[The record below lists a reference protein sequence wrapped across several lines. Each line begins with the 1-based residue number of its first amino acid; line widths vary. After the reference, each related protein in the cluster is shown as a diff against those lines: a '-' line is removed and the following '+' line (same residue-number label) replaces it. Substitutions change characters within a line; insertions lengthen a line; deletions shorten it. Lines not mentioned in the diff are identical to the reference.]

1 MVREG
6 KVLSITP
13 EAFAAYRSAFRSLG
27 PRHVLVDRW
36 RHDLRWSVPADVIYN
51 YLALERAKLVERAGH
66 A

>member
-13 EAFAAYRSAFRSLG
+13 EAFEAYRSAFRALG
-27 PRHVLVDRW
+27 PRHKLVDRW
-36 RHDLRWSVPADVIYN
+36 RYDLKWNVPQEVVAN
-51 YLALERAKLVERAGH
+51 WLAEERARLIPNGGH